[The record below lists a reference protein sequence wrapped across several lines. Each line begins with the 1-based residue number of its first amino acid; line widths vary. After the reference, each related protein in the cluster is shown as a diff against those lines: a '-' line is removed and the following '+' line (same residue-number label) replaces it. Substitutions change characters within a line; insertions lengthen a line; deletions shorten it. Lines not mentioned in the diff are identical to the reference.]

1 MNAEPQMV
9 TANRLIDGV
18 VVYMKADKDW
28 SEHFVDGAVWPDKES
43 ADSALIAS
51 EEAVKARLVVG
62 PYLFD
67 VALTDAGPKPVSAR
81 ERIRATHLP
90 TFEPEVGSWTGR
102 ISD

>member
-1 MNAEPQMV
+1 MSAEPQMV

-18 VVYMKADKDW
+18 VVYMTTDGNW
-28 SEHFVDGAVWPDKES
+28 SENFVDGAVWLDKAS
-43 ADSALIAS
+43 ADNALITS

-67 VALTDAGPKPVSAR
+67 VAVTGTGPQPVSAR

>member
-1 MNAEPQMV
+1 MSTEPQMV

-18 VVYMKADKDW
+18 VVYMKADNDW
-28 SEHFVDGAVWPDKES
+28 SENFTDGAVWPDKAS
-43 ADSALIAS
+43 ADNALVAS

-62 PYLFD
+62 PYLFE
-67 VALTDAGPKPVSAR
+67 VAVTDGGPQPVSAR